1 MALIPVANME
11 ASDRP
16 CFEGVYEPVS
26 RADAIVN
33 CLDLPAINQFYAQL
47 RSTNVIRET
56 ATTIRTGGGLN
67 GVRFPS
73 VNATIS
79 TKIQARPGVN
89 SLAHA
94 QIVQY
99 RQAHALPL
107 YDQYNINV
115 GHLIWRKRHVNVAG
129 QPRKVMQTVELSHH
143 AEAYHSDAFFAALNV
158 TANQRATSKVEV
170 AEMEVA
176 AIMSLA
182 SSVVCCRSCGAS
194 RRERSFQRM
203 ILVHILDLLCAGTDN
218 WEGLRVTGPFRL
230 SFTPLPE
237 QPPLSESPLSTPLK
251 RELEAERLAEAVGNL
266 EVEGEEEEGVKAE
279 ERKLKCKSCGC
290 PAVSNKTII
299 LSDTH
304 LC

>member
-176 AIMSLA
+176 AINESRKFCGLLSLMWRKPTGEIIPEDDI
-182 SSVVCCRSCGAS
+182 S
-194 RRERSFQRM
+194 
-203 ILVHILDLLCAGTDN
+203 TY
-218 WEGLRVTGPFRL
+218 TGPTMCWHGQL
-230 SFTPLPE
+230 GGTPCYGPLPVE
-237 QPPLSESPLSTPLK
+237 FHAPTGTTPSKRKPTFNSPQARARGGKAGRGGRKPGGGRGGGGG
-251 RELEAERLAEAVGNL
+251 REGGGKKIKV
-266 EVEGEEEEGVKAE
+266 
-279 ERKLKCKSCGC
+279 
-290 PAVSNKTII
+290 
-299 LSDTH
+299 
-304 LC
+304 